1 MAVTISRTSALLDQ
15 RASEVARGVGN
26 SHPIFVKRAQGVKV
40 WDIEGK
46 EYIDFVA
53 GIGVE
58 NLGHSHP
65 KICAAVREQLERF
78 THTCFQVAMY
88 ESYVKLAQRL
98 NALAPGKAKKKT
110 VLFTSGAEATENAVK
125 IARSYTNRPAVLAF
139 HHGFHGRTLLAL
151 SMTGKNEPYKQ
162 GFGPYCSEVYHAP
175 YPYEYHGWT
184 TKRALAALDEVFE
197 SEIAPKSLAAII
209 IEPVLGEGGFVPAP
223 SDYLKEL
230 RRIADRHG
238 IVLIA
243 DEIQS
248 GFGRTGK
255 MFAIEHAGVV
265 PDIITMAKSIAG
277 GVPLS
282 AVTGLAEIMDAPTA
296 GGLGGTYGGNPLA
309 CAAALATLD
318 IIEEEKLLERAEA
331 IGAKIQQSLHD
342 LKRRHRKI
350 GDVRGLGAMIGM
362 EFISEGETT
371 GTMLAARVLE
381 EARERGLLLLSAGAK
396 RNIIR
401 ILVPLVISDADL
413 DVALNRLQEAC
424 DVALGN
430 KS

>member
-1 MAVTISRTSALLDQ
+1 
-15 RASEVARGVGN
+15 
-26 SHPIFVKRAQGVKV
+26 
-40 WDIEGK
+40 
-46 EYIDFVA
+46 
-53 GIGVE
+53 
-58 NLGHSHP
+58 
-65 KICAAVREQLERF
+65 
-78 THTCFQVAMY
+78 
-88 ESYVKLAQRL
+88 L
-98 NALAPGKAKKKT
+98 NALAPGRAKKKT

-223 SDYLKEL
+223 SDFLKEL

-265 PDIITMAKSIAG
+265 PDIITLAKSIAG

-318 IIEEEKLLERAEA
+318 IIAEEKLLERAET

-413 DVALNRLQEAC
+413 DVALKRLQEAC